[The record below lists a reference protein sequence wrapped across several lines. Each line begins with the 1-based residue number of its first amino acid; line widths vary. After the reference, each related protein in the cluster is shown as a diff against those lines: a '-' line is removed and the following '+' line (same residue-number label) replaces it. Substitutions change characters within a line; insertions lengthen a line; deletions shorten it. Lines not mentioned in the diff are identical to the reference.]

1 MIRRFV
7 ASSFI
12 LLLATAARS
21 ADAVPFFLPKNKR
34 RFATTSHALELR
46 GGAGPIDAETAAKVV
61 GGLAITAGSVFTVGD
76 KFCLKVYDVE
86 GGMSPTDT
94 RFITDHNLSILAAG
108 LVMYSLLFR
117 KDISFNLAMALGN
130 LPWTFRA
137 LSNLLNESS
146 KTTGP
151 SNMGSSI
158 GLAVGAVAMYAGLTD
173 AAWSSSAFKTAAV
186 FGLASGLPLLLAPGK
201 AAKLWELKG
210 TTEITNGM
218 LTGVGVTLTGLG
230 ALLTS
235 LAWGDDIVTAVGKK
249 AIVDA
254 LGGIKAMY
262 FSPEWASIG
271 VSKAAVYFWLIIDV
285 VAAFSILVK

>member
-1 MIRRFV
+1 MVRRFV
-7 ASSFI
+7 TSSFI

-21 ADAVPFFLPKNKR
+21 ADAVPSFLPKNKR

-94 RFITDHNLSILAAG
+94 RFITDHNLSLLSAG

-137 LSNLLNESS
+137 LGNLLNESA

-158 GLAVGAVAMYAGLTD
+158 GLAVGAAAIYAGLTD
-173 AAWSSSAFKTAAV
+173 AAWASSAFKTSAV
-186 FGLASGLPLLLAPGK
+186 FGLASGLPLFLTPGK
-201 AAKLWELKG
+201 AAKLWGLKG

-218 LTGVGVTLTGLG
+218 LTGVGLTLTGLG
-230 ALLTS
+230 AFMTS

-249 AIVDA
+249 VIVDA

-271 VSKAAVYFWLIIDV
+271 VSKAAVYFWLIIEV
-285 VAAFSILVK
+285 VAAFSILAK